1 MNHIYFAGYSAVHP
15 ADFVFEVPEGY
26 DCYLLLI
33 TSTPARFRVND
44 QIVAYPAH
52 QAVLYPPHH
61 KIWYAADAEAY
72 ENDFIRF
79 ASDEPFVRN
88 FPFTGRPFPLSDPA
102 YCHSLIQL
110 LTWETAQWLE
120 IYRSSR
126 CSGTDML
133 PGCDK
138 PSDYYSTDSE
148 SGQIISRLLHI
159 LFLKLQSDIKHHAP
173 IPHDHELLTLR
184 RQIINDP
191 QLDWNVAKMA
201 DQLHMSTG
209 HLHLLYKQKFGLS
222 CMDDVIASRIRK
234 AKDLLIYTDH
244 SIVEICEQCG
254 YQNLEHF
261 CRQFRK
267 HTGMTPGS
275 FRKNSGS

>member
-1 MNHIYFAGYSAVHP
+1 
-15 ADFVFEVPEGY
+15 
-26 DCYLLLI
+26 
-33 TSTPARFRVND
+33 
-44 QIVAYPAH
+44 
-52 QAVLYPPHH
+52 
-61 KIWYAADAEAY
+61 
-72 ENDFIRF
+72 
-79 ASDEPFVRN
+79 
-88 FPFTGRPFPLSDPA
+88 
-102 YCHSLIQL
+102 
-110 LTWETAQWLE
+110 
-120 IYRSSR
+120 
-126 CSGTDML
+126 ML

-138 PSDYYSTDSE
+138 PSDYNSTDSE

-201 DQLHMSTG
+201 DQLHMST
-209 HLHLLYKQKFGLS
+209 
-222 CMDDVIASRIRK
+222 
-234 AKDLLIYTDH
+234 
-244 SIVEICEQCG
+244 VEICEQCG